1 MANDTQRD
9 TWKHLAG
16 EAAANLIEEG
26 MLLGLG
32 SGSTA
37 KQMIIALGHRIQ
49 QGLRIAGA
57 VPTSQATEELARNLG
72 IPLTD
77 LDTHPVLDL
86 AIDGA
91 DEIDGQ
97 LRLIKGGGGALLRE
111 KIVASV
117 AQRFI
122 VIVDATKQVAQLGQT
137 ASLPVET
144 IPLAVTPVS
153 RRLEALGAAV
163 RLRRSGN
170 NVFFTE
176 NCNVILDCFFA
187 GGIADPVDLE
197 VRIRRIVGVVE
208 TGLFLNMAKQA
219 IIGGP
224 DGVKLLP

>member
-1 MANDTQRD
+1 MENDTQRD
-9 TWKHLAG
+9 TWKRMAG
-16 EAAANLIEEG
+16 EAAANLIEDG

-37 KQMIIALGHRIQ
+37 KQMIIALGSRIQ

-137 ASLPVET
+137 APLPVE
-144 IPLAVTPVS
+144 IVPLAVTPVS

-176 NCNVILDCFFA
+176 NCNAIVDCFFA
-187 GGIADPVDLE
+187 GGIADPVDLQA
-197 VRIRRIVGVVE
+197 RIRSMVGVVE

>member
-9 TWKHLAG
+9 TWKRLAG
-16 EAAANLIEEG
+16 EAAANLIEDG

-37 KQMIIALGHRIQ
+37 KQMIIALGRRIQ

-77 LDTHPVLDL
+77 LETHPVLDL

-111 KIVASV
+111 KIVASY
-117 AQRFI
+117 ALRFI
-122 VIVDATKQVAQLGQT
+122 VISYVTKQVARLGQK
-137 ASLPVET
+137 APLPVET
-144 IPLAVTPVS
+144 VPFAATPV
-153 RRLEALGAAV
+153 RRHLEALGASV
-163 RLRRSGN
+163 RLRQSGN
-170 NVFFTE
+170 SVFVTE

-187 GGIADPVDLE
+187 GGIADPPDME
-197 VRIRRIVGVVE
+197 ARIRNIAGVVD
-208 TGLFLNMAKQA
+208 TGLFLNMAERA

-224 DGVKLLP
+224 DGIKVLS